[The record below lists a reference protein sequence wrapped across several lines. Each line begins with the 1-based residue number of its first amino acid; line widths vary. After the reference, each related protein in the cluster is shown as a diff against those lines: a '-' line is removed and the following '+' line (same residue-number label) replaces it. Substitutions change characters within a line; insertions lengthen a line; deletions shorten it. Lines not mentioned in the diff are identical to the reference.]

1 LRKSDK
7 IRLSTLSICCLPT
20 HLNYLL
26 KYACYQINLLGQAI
40 LWCVFFGRMFAPEAI
55 ATPLPLVIDPQTIQ
69 LAQVKVIVNN
79 LPSQQLRVQGETNQ
93 QQQPINLDRWLVP
106 LDATFKLLEIQQK
119 ELPTGELELTSPY
132 LLVKLHPLQWKTDPQ
147 LGRSMTIGE
156 LQKLPGIKIEFDS
169 QTIVLKFSYTLPKN
183 PPKTIATP
191 PPKVSLDGLVSVNPP
206 TANLSAVSERI
217 NLSGAANSQLNTQGE
232 FKAVGTVLG
241 SSWYLRVDQP
251 QLANLLTWGLS
262 EAVVINQTAHA
273 DWISGSQSPFWRR
286 QGNPTGAYWGVTTIQ
301 RQDFT
306 PPNSLSG
313 GDFVPNERLQSS
325 RLGRTVVGQ
334 APPGTVVRL
343 IKGFNTEIVSQILV
357 DSSGIFRF
365 NNVLVSKEDEFGSGY
380 RLLLYP
386 NGQLTTDPQ
395 VRDVTFT
402 TVPGQL
408 PVGSGAWIASLGA
421 NYNRKPT
428 EFVGK
433 LDGLQGGA
441 AYRRGISESVT
452 VGAGIIA
459 DPLALRA
466 LGEVFWQPT
475 GIPIQASI
483 SAVTGDQWDMVS
495 NINYQ
500 PAPNFSANFS
510 SDKLSSRADVNW
522 QLTPKFTATSKYDSL
537 SGVAI
542 GGNYNFSLA
551 PNSNS
556 NVQGTFDSK
565 SFLRWSA
572 NHQQENWQLGFQGN
586 EISLN
591 SEVSYRL
598 PSATGSTQNIIA
610 NYQSTTTLNPT
621 TFGQLLW
628 RYNSTGF
635 QSELGY
641 GWSGFGKG
649 ANAGLGVTL
658 APGLQFVGRY
668 QGISASTNRENFSL
682 ELQSTLDF
690 QVGRAATTTRVED
703 LRTRGGIAIQ
713 PFFDRNGNGK
723 QDLGEESYWHPDL
736 IMLDKK
742 PLNPAQTNKLAERV
756 EIRSP
761 PGSYRI
767 DVNSVHIPPHWRSSM
782 LSAEGK
788 PLDSLRVNVALG
800 SYTNISLPLTPIYT
814 VTGIISD
821 AAGKPLPQAQVTAID
836 LNNLGTRRTTTSKAD
851 GSYEFTDLTLGAY
864 QLDLMG
870 QSQPK
875 TIVIMSSSPVLQK
888 VDLQQT
894 GSDKPN
900 SSAHLFRGNDQMVLM
915 NF

>member
-1 LRKSDK
+1 M
-7 IRLSTLSICCLPT
+7 
-20 HLNYLL
+20 
-26 KYACYQINLLGQAI
+26 
-40 LWCVFFGRMFAPEAI
+40 WCGFFGGMFAPETI
-55 ATPLPLVIDPQTIQ
+55 AAPVPAVSDPQNISLSQ
-69 LAQVKVIVNN
+69 IKAIVNN
-79 LPSQQLRVQGETNQ
+79 LPPQQLRIQAETDQ
-93 QQQPINLDRWLVP
+93 QQHPVNLDRWLVP
-106 LDATFKLLEIQQK
+106 LDATFKLLEIQHK

-147 LGRSMTIGE
+147 LGRSITIGE
-156 LQKLPGIKIEFDS
+156 LQKLPGLTVSFDE
-169 QTIVLKFSYTLPKN
+169 QAIALKFSYTLPKN
-183 PPKTIATP
+183 PPKTIASP
-191 PPKVSLDGLVSVNPP
+191 PPKVSLDGLVNVNPP

-217 NLSGAANSQLNTQGE
+217 NLSGSANDRLNTQGE

-262 EAVVINQTAHA
+262 EAVIINQTANT

-306 PPNSLSG
+306 PPTSLSG

-325 RLGRTVVGQ
+325 KLGRTVVGQ

-343 IKGFNTEIVSQILV
+343 IKGFNIEIVSQILV

-365 NNVLVSKEDEFGSGY
+365 ENVLVNKEDEFGSGY

-441 AYRRGISESVT
+441 AYRRGVSESVT
-452 VGAGIIA
+452 VGAGVIA

-475 GIPIQASI
+475 GIPLQASI
-483 SAVTGDQWDMVS
+483 SAVTGDRWDMVS
-495 NINYQ
+495 SVNYQ
-500 PAPNFSANFS
+500 PAPNFNANFS
-510 SDKLSSRADVNW
+510 SDKLSSRADLNW

-537 SGVAI
+537 AGVAI

-556 NVQGTFDSK
+556 NIQGTFDSK

-572 NHQQENWQLGFQGN
+572 SHYQENWQLGLQGN

-598 PSATGSTQNIIA
+598 PSATGSTQNIVA
-610 NYQSTTTLNPT
+610 SYQSTTTLSPT
-621 TFGQLLW
+621 TFSQLLW

-658 APGLQFVGRY
+658 APGLQFIGRY
-668 QGISASTNRENFSL
+668 QGISAVTNRENFSL

-690 QVGRAATTTRVED
+690 QAGRAAATTRVED

-736 IMLDKK
+736 ILLDQK
-742 PLNPAQTNKLAERV
+742 PLNPTQTTKVTDAPAEGLRQRV

-767 DVNSVHIPPHWRSSM
+767 DVNPAHIPPHWRS
-782 LSAEGK
+782 AVVGADGK
-788 PLDSLRVNVALG
+788 PIDSLRVNVALG
-800 SYTNISLPLTPIYT
+800 SYTTIPIPLIPIYT
-814 VTGIISD
+814 VTGIVTD
-821 AAGKPLPQAQVTAID
+821 VAGKPLPQVEVTAID
-836 LNNLGTRRTTTSKAD
+836 LNNTQTRRTTSSKAD

-864 QLDLMG
+864 QIKTIG
-870 QSQPK
+870 RSQPK
-875 TIVIMSSSPVLQK
+875 NIVIMSSSPVLQK

-894 GSDKPN
+894 SSDKTDP
-900 SSAHLFRGNDQMVLM
+900 STQLFRGNDQMVLM

>member
-1 LRKSDK
+1 LAW
-7 IRLSTLSICCLPT
+7 TL
-20 HLNYLL
+20 
-26 KYACYQINLLGQAI
+26 
-40 LWCVFFGRMFAPEAI
+40 LWCGFAGSTIAAETVVTPI
-55 ATPLPLVIDPQTIQ
+55 VTLATPVNTPIPVVPDKVVLTRIKSSVNGLPP
-69 LAQVKVIVNN
+69 
-79 LPSQQLRVQGETNQ
+79 QQLGVQGEIDK
-93 QQQPINLDRWLVP
+93 QQQPINLSKWLVP
-106 LDATFKLLEIQQK
+106 LDATLKLLEIKQK
-119 ELPTGELELTSPY
+119 PLPSGELELTSPY
-132 LLVKLHPLQWKTDPQ
+132 LQVKLHPLQWRSDPQ
-147 LGRSMTIGE
+147 LGKVITIGE
-156 LQKLPGIKIEFDS
+156 LQKLPGLKVTFDEKE
-169 QTIVLKFSYTLPKN
+169 VALKFSYILPKDL
-183 PPKTIATP
+183 PKPVTAQPT
-191 PPKVSLDGLVSVNPP
+191 VSLDGLISVDPP

-217 NLSGAANSQLNTQGE
+217 NLSGATNSQLNTQGE

-262 EAVVINQTAHA
+262 EAVVINQNASA
-273 DWISGSQSPFWRR
+273 DWIAGSQSPFWRR
-286 QGNPTGAYWGVTTIQ
+286 QGNPTGSYWGVTTIQ

-306 PPNSLSG
+306 PPTSLSG

-325 RLGRTVVGQ
+325 RLGRTVIGQ
-334 APPGTVVRL
+334 AQPGTVVRL
-343 IKGFNTEIVSQILV
+343 IKGFNTEVVGQILV

-365 NNVLVSKEDEFGSGY
+365 ENVVVSKEGEFGSGY

-386 NGQLTTDPQ
+386 SGQLTADPQ

-408 PVGSGAWIASLGA
+408 PAGSGAWIASAGA
-421 NYNRKPT
+421 NYNRRAT

-459 DPLALRA
+459 DPLALRG

-475 GIPIQASI
+475 GIPLNASI
-483 SAVTGDQWDMVS
+483 SAVTGERWDMVS
-495 NINYQ
+495 NVNYQ
-500 PAPNFSANFS
+500 ASPTLSANFS

-522 QLTPKFTATSKYDSL
+522 QLTPKFTASSKYDSL

-551 PNSNS
+551 PNSTS

-572 NHQQENWQLGFQGN
+572 SHQQNDWQLGFQGN

-598 PSATGSTQNIIA
+598 PSATGSTQNLVA
-610 NYQSTTTLNPT
+610 NYQSTSTTNPT

-628 RYNSTGF
+628 RYQSTPL
-635 QSELGY
+635 QADLGY
-641 GWSGFGKG
+641 GLSRFGQGF
-649 ANAGLGVTL
+649 NAGLGMTM

-668 QGISASTNRENFSL
+668 QGISALTNRESFSL

-690 QVGRAATTTRVED
+690 QSGKQAETTRVED

-713 PFFDRNGNGK
+713 TFFDRNGNGI
-723 QDLGEESYWHPDL
+723 QDAGEESYWHPEL
-736 IMLDKK
+736 VMLDKK
-742 PLNPAQTNKLAERV
+742 PLNPSQTNKLANRV
-756 EIRSP
+756 EVVSP

-767 DVNSVHIPPHWRSSM
+767 DLNPAHIPPHWRSTM
-782 LSAEGK
+782 MGAGGK

-800 SYTNISLPLTPIYT
+800 SYTTIAIPLKPIYT
-814 VTGIISD
+814 VAGIVSD
-821 AAGKPLPQAQVTAID
+821 AAGKPLPSVEVTAVG
-836 LNNLGTRRTTTSKAD
+836 LTTTGVRKTTIAKAD
-851 GSYEFTDLTLGAY
+851 GSYEFADLALGAY
-864 QLDLMG
+864 QISTVG
-870 QSQPK
+870 QLQPK
-875 TIVIMSSSPVLQK
+875 TVVIISSSPVLQK
-888 VDLQQT
+888 VDLQQN
-894 GSDKPN
+894 GVKSL
-900 SSAHLFRGNDQMVLM
+900 SSYSNLFAGNDRMVFM
-915 NF
+915 HF